1 MFIKKLKAAKTFKD
15 PNLKQN
21 NFVNFNIVLLQFDIL
36 RL

>member
-15 PNLKQN
+15 TNLNQN